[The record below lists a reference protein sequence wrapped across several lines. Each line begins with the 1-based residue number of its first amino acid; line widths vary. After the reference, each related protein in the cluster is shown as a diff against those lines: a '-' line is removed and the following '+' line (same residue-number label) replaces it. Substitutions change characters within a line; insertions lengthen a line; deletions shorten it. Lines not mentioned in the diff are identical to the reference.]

1 VRFFDGN
8 VVNVY
13 KTTYEGSMAN
23 PNQRDVDWW
32 DSVEIRAWEIETFFV
47 YKTFLT
53 PKSSFIDFGAW
64 IGPTLL
70 YGATL
75 AKNAYA
81 LEPDPYAYDELRA
94 NVALNPSLQDHTWIY
109 WKCIMDKPG
118 IYPMGGGGGDSMAS
132 VGTGTHSK
140 SWKVDCMTLPQF
152 IDEHKIENLDLIK
165 MDPEGAEH
173 IILPAFKSWLVKQTV
188 KPTLWLSI
196 HKWNYGPGGDKAIID
211 VLRTYKRVYEGH
223 QTLINLDNYDLCSFC
238 TILATDLDVKVY
250 HE

>member
-1 VRFFDGN
+1 V
-8 VVNVY
+8 
-13 KTTYEGSMAN
+13 
-23 PNQRDVDWW
+23 Q
-32 DSVEIRAWEIETFFV
+32 
-47 YKTFLT
+47 
-53 PKSSFIDFGAW
+53 
-64 IGPTLL
+64 
-70 YGATL
+70 

-140 SWKVDCMTLPQF
+140 SWKVHFLHAEYFATCSRLSGSTLMTPLLWQVDCMTLPQF

-188 KPTLWLSI
+188 RSPTLCCLLS
-196 HKWNYGPGGDKAIID
+196 HGLAHRL
-211 VLRTYKRVYEGH
+211 LR
-223 QTLINLDNYDLCSFC
+223 
-238 TILATDLDVKVY
+238 
-250 HE
+250 